1 MFKRFFRNRSAER
14 RDEVRSAADLVRD
27 RRNIGLWNDPV
38 PDYSR
43 IAPNPLTRNRAR
55 YLAAN
60 TAVAARATQAF
71 VDNVIGPGITLLPK
85 IGDAQSKAALLDS
98 WNSWTDEADLD
109 RLLNF
114 YGLQALAVRMM
125 FIDGEVFVRFTTSA
139 DGALRLQLLPAEFID
154 TSVTMENVIAGVEFD
169 AAGRRSAF
177 YIYEWHP
184 GNLLRLPKSNR
195 VPAAEVVQIFRP
207 LVPGQVHGVSALLP
221 IMQKLNDLDQFDR
234 ATLVKQKT
242 GALLTGF
249 ITTPNE
255 NPLGAAQA
263 SDGAWTASLEP
274 GTIQRLSPG
283 ESLEFSDPPETGG
296 YSDYAKTQ
304 LRLIASGLG
313 LPYNV
318 LSGDLS
324 DTSYS
329 SARVGLIEF
338 RKYIDALQWQFV
350 HMFCRPVF
358 QRWIELEV
366 LRGTLPLPEVGVQQ
380 YVRNISWA
388 PQATRDRLQQFFD
401 GKTKGKGALSESVI
415 SHLRWDLN
423 AVFKMAADDALV
435 QGNPAGSLV
444 TPKEA
449 RTIEKR
455 FMTKKDFQLAL
466 SVLDLRERVVFL
478 LAGLVG
484 MRPGEIFALR
494 WGRLGRRW

>member
-1 MFKRFFRNRSAER
+1 MLNWLFKTRSAEQKGM
-14 RDEVRSAADLVRD
+14 VRAASDLGRD
-27 RRNIGLWNDPV
+27 RRNIGLWNDSV

-43 IAPNPLTRNRAR
+43 TAPNPMIRNRAR
-55 YLAAN
+55 YLATN
-60 TAVAARATQAF
+60 SAVAARAAQAF
-71 VDNVIGPGITLLPK
+71 VDNVVGPGITLLPK
-85 IGDAQSKAALLDS
+85 LANQELKAALLEN
-98 WNSWTDEADLD
+98 WNAWTDVADLD
-109 RLLNF
+109 GLFNL
-114 YGLQALAVRMM
+114 YGLQALAARMM

-154 TSVTMENVIAGVEFD
+154 TTVTMENVIAGVEFD
-169 AAGRRSAF
+169 AAGRRTAF
-177 YIYEWHP
+177 YIYERHP
-184 GNLLRLPKSNR
+184 GNLVRLPKSNR
-195 VPAAEVVQIFRP
+195 VPAADVVQIFRP

-263 SDGAWTASLEP
+263 TDGAWTASLEP

-296 YSDYAKTQ
+296 YSEYAKTQ

-366 LRGTLPLPEVGVQQ
+366 LSGTLPLPENGVRP
-380 YVRNISWA
+380 YVRNVSWA
-388 PQATRDRLQQFFD
+388 PPAMQMTDPQREVDAMVRAIRAGLMSREMAVASL
-401 GKTKGKGALSESVI
+401 GY
-415 SHLRWDLN
+415 DLAEVDAQIAAGN
-423 AVFKMAADDALV
+423 VAADAAGIVLDSDPRRLTQ
-435 QGNPAGSLV
+435 QGNPTFISGNS
-444 TPKEA
+444 
-449 RTIEKR
+449 
-455 FMTKKDFQLAL
+455 
-466 SVLDLRERVVFL
+466 
-478 LAGLVG
+478 
-484 MRPGEIFALR
+484 
-494 WGRLGRRW
+494 

>member
-1 MFKRFFRNRSAER
+1 MLDWLFKNRSAER
-14 RDEVRSAADLVRD
+14 KDVVRSAAELVRD

-43 IAPNPLTRNRAR
+43 TAPSPMVRNRAR
-55 YLAAN
+55 YLVAN
-60 TAVAARATQAF
+60 SAVAARSVQAF
-71 VDNVIGPGITLLPK
+71 VDNVVGPGVTLLPK
-85 IGDAQSKAALLDS
+85 ISDVTLKAELLDA
-98 WNSWTDEADLD
+98 WNAWTDMADLD
-109 RLLNF
+109 GLLNF
-114 YGLQALAVRMM
+114 YGIQALAARMT
-125 FIDGEVFVRFTTSA
+125 FIDGEVFVRFTTDG

-154 TSVTMENVIAGVEFD
+154 TTVNMENVIAGVEFD
-169 AAGRRSAF
+169 AAGRRTAF

-184 GNLLRLPKSNR
+184 GNLLRLPRSNR
-195 VPAAEVVQIFRP
+195 IPAAEVVQIFRP

-263 SDGAWTASLEP
+263 DDGAWTASLEP

-296 YSDYAKTQ
+296 YSEYAKTQ

-338 RKYIDALQWQFV
+338 RKYIDAVQWQFV
-350 HMFCRPVF
+350 HTFCRPIF
-358 QRWIELEV
+358 KRWVELEV
-366 LRGTLPLPEVGVQQ
+366 LRGGLPVPENGVQE
-380 YVRNISWA
+380 YMRNISWA
-388 PQATRDRLQQFFD
+388 PPAIQMTDPQREVDAMVRAIRAGLMSREMAVASLGYDLADVDAQIAAGNAATD
-401 GKTKGKGALSESVI
+401 
-415 SHLRWDLN
+415 
-423 AVFKMAADDALV
+423 AAGIVLDSDPRRV
-435 QGNPAGSLV
+435 TQQGNPLPSEEI
-444 TPKEA
+444 PK
-449 RTIEKR
+449 
-455 FMTKKDFQLAL
+455 MTA
-466 SVLDLRERVVFL
+466 
-478 LAGLVG
+478 
-484 MRPGEIFALR
+484 
-494 WGRLGRRW
+494 

>member
-1 MFKRFFRNRSAER
+1 MLNWLFKSRSTER
-14 RDEVRSAADLVRD
+14 TMEVRSAAD

-43 IAPNPLTRNRAR
+43 IAPNPMIRNRAR

-60 TAVAARATQAF
+60 SAVAARAVQAF
-71 VDNVIGPGITLLPK
+71 VDNVVGPGIMLLPK
-85 IGDAQSKAALLDS
+85 IGSRELKAVLLDK
-98 WNSWTDEADLD
+98 WNTWTDAADIDSLH
-109 RLLNF
+109 NF

-125 FIDGEVFVRFTTSA
+125 FIDGEVFARFITTP
-139 DGALRLQLLPAEFID
+139 DGSLRLQLLPAEFID
-154 TSVTMENVIAGVEFD
+154 TTVTRDNVVAGVEFD
-169 AAGRRSAF
+169 DVGRRTAF

-195 VPAAEVVQIFRP
+195 VPATEVLHIFRP
-207 LVPGQVHGVSALLP
+207 VIPGQVRGVSALLP

-255 NPLGAAQA
+255 NPLGAAKA
-263 SDGAWTASLEP
+263 DDGTWTASLEP

-283 ESLEFSDPPETGG
+283 ESLEFSDPPDTGG
-296 YSDYAKTQ
+296 YADYAKTQ

-313 LPYNV
+313 LPYNI

-338 RKYIDALQWQFV
+338 RKYVDALQWQFV

-358 QRWIELEV
+358 QRWIELEI
-366 LRGTLPLPEVGVQQ
+366 LRGTLPPPENGVQS
-380 YVRNISWA
+380 YMRNITWA
-388 PQATRDRLQQFFD
+388 PPAMQMTDPQREVDAMVRAIRAGLMSREMAVASL
-401 GKTKGKGALSESVI
+401 GY
-415 SHLRWDLN
+415 DLAEVDAQIAAGN
-423 AVFKMAADDALV
+423 AAADAAGIVLDSDPRQV
-435 QGNPAGSLV
+435 TQQGNPA
-444 TPKEA
+444 
-449 RTIEKR
+449 I
-455 FMTKKDFQLAL
+455 
-466 SVLDLRERVVFL
+466 
-478 LAGLVG
+478 
-484 MRPGEIFALR
+484 I
-494 WGRLGRRW
+494 LGNS

>member
-1 MFKRFFRNRSAER
+1 MFKRFFRNRSSER
-14 RDEVRSAADLVRD
+14 EGMVRSTADLVRD
-27 RRNIGLWNDPV
+27 RRSIGLWNDPV

-43 IAPNPLTRNRAR
+43 TAPNPMIRNRAR
-55 YLAAN
+55 YLVGN
-60 TAVAARATQAF
+60 SAVAARAVQAF
-71 VDNVIGPGITLLPK
+71 VDNVVGPGITLLPK
-85 IGDAQSKAALLDS
+85 IADVTLKAELLEA
-98 WNSWTDEADLD
+98 WNAWTDMADLD
-109 RLLNF
+109 GLLNF
-114 YGLQALAVRMM
+114 YGLQALAARMM
-125 FIDGEVFVRFTTSA
+125 FIDGEVFVRFMTDG

-154 TSVTMENVIAGVEFD
+154 TTVNMENVIAGVEFD
-169 AAGRRSAF
+169 AAGRRTAF

-184 GNLLRLPKSNR
+184 GRLLRLPRSNR
-195 VPAAEVVQIFRP
+195 VPLADVVQVFRP

-263 SDGAWTASLEP
+263 DDGAWTASLEP

-296 YSDYAKTQ
+296 YSEYAKTQ

-338 RKYIDALQWQFV
+338 RKYIDAVQWQFV
-350 HMFCRPVF
+350 HMFCRPVL

-366 LRGTLPLPEVGVQQ
+366 LRGALPMPENGVQH
-380 YVRNISWA
+380 YMRNISWA
-388 PQATRDRLQQFFD
+388 PAAMQMTDPQREVDAMVRAIRAGLMSREMAVASL
-401 GKTKGKGALSESVI
+401 GY
-415 SHLRWDLN
+415 DLAEVDAQIASGN
-423 AVFKMAADDALV
+423 ASTDAAGIVLDSDPRRV
-435 QGNPAGSLV
+435 TQQGNPAA
-444 TPKEA
+444 KFEA
-449 RTIEKR
+449 
-455 FMTKKDFQLAL
+455 
-466 SVLDLRERVVFL
+466 
-478 LAGLVG
+478 
-484 MRPGEIFALR
+484 
-494 WGRLGRRW
+494 